1 MEEKTFLFPAVRW
14 IIPAVPRPQRNIT
27 RQRKCLK
34 EALFL
39 LQTMSFFR
47 FFCRSSF
54 LPVFSFSDHQYLY
67 HHHDP
72 PQPPSIIMVITNIAT
87 NTISLLIMI
96 IIHHHHHGARM
107 CKFVMGSVTPAG
119 DMSALPAGGSSVRLI
134 LHTATGRSQSRKVK
148 VIMTPPKK
156 VKRVSYWVGHQI
168 PPDTK
173 LSQTLVF
180 FLCHLIFVSSHSHTI
195 HTNGGP
201 TVAVVGTQVAMITRH
216 FHNPQ

>member
-1 MEEKTFLFPAVRW
+1 
-14 IIPAVPRPQRNIT
+14 
-27 RQRKCLK
+27 
-34 EALFL
+34 
-39 LQTMSFFR
+39 
-47 FFCRSSF
+47 
-54 LPVFSFSDHQYLY
+54 
-67 HHHDP
+67 
-72 PQPPSIIMVITNIAT
+72 
-87 NTISLLIMI
+87 
-96 IIHHHHHGARM
+96 
-107 CKFVMGSVTPAG
+107 MGSVTPAG

-148 VIMTPPKK
+148 VIMNPPPKK
-156 VKRVSYWVGHQI
+156 GEKGVLLGGSL
-168 PPDTK
+168 DTK

>member
-1 MEEKTFLFPAVRW
+1 MFKGGSFSSSNIVFFL
-14 IIPAVPRPQRNIT
+14 I
-27 RQRKCLK
+27 
-34 EALFL
+34 
-39 LQTMSFFR
+39 
-47 FFCRSSF
+47 FCRSSF
-54 LPVFSFSDHQYLY
+54 LLVFSSHIILIINISTIIMILKY
-67 HHHDP
+67 HHGYHEHRHQHNLPPHHDHNSSSSPWCLDVQICNGIPDTSWWHVCLACWRLLCP
-72 PQPPSIIMVITNIAT
+72 PNPPHSHWQITVEKSESYNE
-87 NTISLLIMI
+87 S
-96 IIHHHHHGARM
+96 
-107 CKFVMGSVTPAG
+107 
-119 DMSALPAGGSSVRLI
+119 
-134 LHTATGRSQSRKVK
+134 
-148 VIMTPPKK
+148 PPKK